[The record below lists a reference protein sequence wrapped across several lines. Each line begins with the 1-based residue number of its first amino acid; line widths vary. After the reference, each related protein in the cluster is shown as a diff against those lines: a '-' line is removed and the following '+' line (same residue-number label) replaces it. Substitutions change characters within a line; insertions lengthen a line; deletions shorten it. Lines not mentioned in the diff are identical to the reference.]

1 MPLYRIQVDHEEPER
16 QGILTRI
23 AVGVLSL
30 LALIVSAF
38 LGAVIF
44 LAVLGFMA
52 VAGAV
57 LAVRIWLFKRRVD
70 KSMSEGAPADSRP
83 KDYIDV
89 EYREVESERQEEDG
103 RPYTKH

>member
-1 MPLYRIQVDHEEPER
+1 MPIYRIQVDPGAPER
-16 QGILTRI
+16 PGILTRI
-23 AVGVLSL
+23 AVGVFSV

-70 KSMSEGAPADSRP
+70 RSVNAGAPADGRP
-83 KDYIDV
+83 KDYIDA
-89 EYREVESERQEEDG
+89 EYREVDSEEDG
-103 RPYTKH
+103 RS

>member
-1 MPLYRIQVDHEEPER
+1 MPIYRIQVDHGTPER

-23 AVGVLSL
+23 AVGVLSV

-44 LAVLGFMA
+44 LAVLGFVA
-52 VAGAV
+52 VAGTV
-57 LAVRIWLFKRRVD
+57 LAVRVWLLKRRIE
-70 KSMSEGAPADSRP
+70 KTMSEGAPADRRP

-89 EYREVESERQEEDG
+89 EYHEVDSEEDG
-103 RPYTKH
+103 RL